1 MKRAIAFVAVVGVTA
16 TASAHVGSPD
26 VYFEGAAGPY
36 RVLVTVRPPEAV
48 PGIAEVAARIADP
61 VDATSRVTMV
71 PLPAQGIGAKLSP
84 TPDVAARDG
93 VDAQTFV
100 GHLWLMQAG
109 AWQVRIAID
118 GARGHGELAV
128 PVPALPAR
136 TKKMQTALGIG
147 LLALLGLLAFGAIS
161 IAGAGARDAALEPG
175 AVPSDEAR
183 RRGTRARVIAG
194 VVVVVALV
202 GGNAWWN
209 AAASDYAL
217 YVYKPLGL
225 RTRIDG
231 GVLALQL
238 EDPGWLTSR
247 HVDDLVPDHDHLMHL
262 YVIRAPAMDRV
273 WHLHPEATGGG
284 AFRYALPAMEA
295 GHYRL
300 YADVVHATGLAET
313 AVAEIDLPAAIEHGA
328 SLDGDNATGSAP
340 AAFDP
345 TRSAAPLDGG
355 ARMVWLRDDA
365 PVRARKAG
373 WFRFHVEDAGGAAQ
387 PLEPYMGMMGHAA
400 FVGRDGSTFAH
411 VHPTGSVPMAAMMAL
426 DGTPADADA
435 MAKLHATPAGAT
447 DVSFPYGFPQA
458 GDYRI
463 FVQVKRAGHIE
474 TGVFDAHAE

>member
-1 MKRAIAFVAVVGVTA
+1 MKRALAIVAVVVLGGSST

-36 RVLVTVRPPEAV
+36 RVLVTVRPPDAV
-48 PGIAEVAARIADP
+48 PGIAEVSARVTDSIDHM
-61 VDATSRVTMV
+61 TMV

-84 TPDVAARDG
+84 TPDVATRDR
-93 VDAQTFV
+93 DDPRTFV

-109 AWQVRIAID
+109 TWQVRLAAD
-118 GARGHGELAV
+118 GPRGHGELAV

-136 TKKMQTALGIG
+136 TKKMQTALGVG
-147 LLALLGLLAFGAIS
+147 LLALLLLLAWGAIS
-161 IAGAGARDAALEPG
+161 IAGSGARDASLEPG
-175 AVPSDEAR
+175 VEPSPEAR
-183 RRGTRARVIAG
+183 RRGLRAKGVAA

-209 AAASDYAL
+209 AEASDYAR

-225 RTRIDG
+225 HAHVDD

-238 EDPGWLTSR
+238 EDPGWLKSR
-247 HVDDLVPDHDHLMHL
+247 QLDDLVPDHDHLMHL
-262 YVIRAPAMDRV
+262 YVVREPAMDRV

-295 GHYRL
+295 GRYRL
-300 YADVVHATGLAET
+300 WADVVHASGLAET
-313 AVAEIDLPAAIEHGA
+313 AVAEIDLPAIAGA
-328 SLDGDNATGSAP
+328 PLDGDNATGSGP
-340 AAFDP
+340 ATFEPAR
-345 TRSAAPLDGG
+345 TIAPLDDG

-365 PVRARKAG
+365 PYRARRAG
-373 WFRFHVEDAGGAAQ
+373 WFRFRVEDAAGAAQ

-400 FVGRDGSTFAH
+400 FVRRDGSTFAH
-411 VHPTGSVPMAAMMAL
+411 VHPTGSVPMASIMAL
-426 DGTPADADA
+426 DGAGDGNA
-435 MAKLHATPAGAT
+435 MAAMHAVPAGAT
-447 DVSFPYGFPQA
+447 EVAFPYGFPRA